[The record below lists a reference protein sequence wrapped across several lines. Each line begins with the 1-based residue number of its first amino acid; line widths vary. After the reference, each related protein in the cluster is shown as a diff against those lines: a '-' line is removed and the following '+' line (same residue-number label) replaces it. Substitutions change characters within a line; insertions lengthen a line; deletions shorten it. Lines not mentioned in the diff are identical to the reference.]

1 MNVEIIIA
9 IVIVAAA
16 AVVLAG
22 NYKKKAK
29 STDASTTD
37 TPDQLETTKI
47 NEVLDDAKEFLD
59 STAASVKQIADVNK
73 DGQVNVEDIKAGAAE
88 IAETV
93 KKTAAR
99 VRKPRA
105 KKSST

>member
-1 MNVEIIIA
+1 MSIELIIA
-9 IVIVAAA
+9 IVIVAALGII
-16 AVVLAG
+16 LAS
-22 NYKKKAK
+22 NYKKGATGVDVNK
-29 STDASTTD
+29 DGRVD
-37 TPDQLETTKI
+37 LE
-47 NEVLDDAKEFLD
+47 DAK
-59 STAASVKQIADVNK
+59 TALENTVSVVKETADVNK
-73 DGQVNVEDIKAGAAE
+73 DGQVNVEDVKAGAAE